1 MDKLIGHVR
10 LVLVS
15 GSSSKRTSRSS
26 LFAAYNLYNNIFPLT
41 NVEIRVGL
49 EVAALELLEL
59 LLQLRL
65 RRIDALKMGSERK
78 QLLLERVE

>member
-1 MDKLIGHVR
+1 LFQAVPLSVR
-10 LVLVS
+10 LGVLFS
-15 GSSSKRTSRSS
+15 QHTTCIATFS
-26 LFAAYNLYNNIFPLT
+26 LY

-49 EVAALELLEL
+49 AVAALELLEL

>member
-1 MDKLIGHVR
+1 MR
-10 LVLVS
+10 LVFVS

-26 LFAAYNLYNNIFPLT
+26 LFAVYNLYSNIFPLT

>member
-1 MDKLIGHVR
+1 VF
-10 LVLVS
+10 VS
-15 GSSSKRTSRSS
+15 GSFSKHKSRSF
-26 LFAAYNLYNNIFPLT
+26 LFAAYNLHSKIFPLT

-59 LLQLRL
+59 FLQSRL

-78 QLLLERVE
+78 AASS